1 MRSVEKT
8 SLNVLLVGGEKLG
21 EFETPEDYILVDAFG
36 PTETCVF
43 ISSIRN
49 DEKIDPSSIGP
60 LGYNTKAYVL
70 DKELRPVPI
79 GAVGEL
85 CIAGQQVADGYLN
98 REDETSQAFIKNPFI
113 SESDPKDY
121 GRLYRTGDMVRI
133 LPDGTLGVVGRLDSQ
148 VKIRGNR
155 VELSEIEKTIGEMD
169 IITDVTVQTV
179 KNGSNNELV
188 AYVVSTESSDDIKE
202 LVCSYVASNKPD
214 YMVPTFVIE
223 LDEIPLNV
231 NGKVDKK
238 ALPDVD
244 RASSKTEYVAPRNE
258 IERDIVNAFER
269 VFEQENIG
277 ICDDFLQLGG
287 DSLAAIKLIS
297 LLKDYDVT
305 VADILSLHTPYAIA
319 KGINE
324 ISLDLDTYSLES
336 GCPLNEPQLNVYLD
350 IIANDKWDSYRI
362 PIFMEISKDYDS
374 DIIQSAINEIL
385 DIHPILGMCVSDDFE
400 VPYLVKG
407 SKCPILL
414 ESEIED
420 EFLLDFLSK
429 PFELNQNLSRFLIV
443 ENEDNY
449 SVFGVF
455 HHIIFDGL
463 SESVF
468 KEDFQAILDG
478 KTLDVDDS
486 FLKVSAFAE
495 QIKDAPEYKIAY
507 DFYERFL
514 ADIDEVGILL
524 DSVSSEGA
532 GILQTDLNIDSDS
545 FHSFLLNHN
554 LSENV
559 FFVSAFAYTLS
570 RFVGN
575 EKVLFNILDNG
586 RGRFKN
592 FDAIGMYVNTLP
604 MLADCKNQDISA
616 FMDYMSDLIYDV
628 MKYDYYPFRLIANEY
643 NVNSNI
649 LFQFIPDWI
658 EGNNVNGEDSSQFI
672 EENIFQSILVSNGDF
687 SADVLQKGEDYS
699 IRVSYSDRYSKD
711 FIEHFVYAYKLIAE
725 QIINANELGDIE
737 YASSK
742 DMELLDEYN
751 NTEHSLV
758 YDDVLDAFNDNL
770 AKYPDS
776 ELVRGNDDSYTLSE
790 SAFIANEIAI
800 SLKELGVGSNDFVA
814 FVCERSE
821 LYLFNVLSILSIG
834 ATPVPVDSSLPNERI
849 RFILENSNSKAVIAD
864 DTTYDRVC
872 SLMENIS
879 ISNENNNSDFDNENA
894 GGFVDE
900 SVSGFADE
908 NAGGFVDESV
918 SGFADEN
925 GINVLNESHILK
937 GDIGNLS
944 HLPVEYGDLAG
955 ILYTSGTTG
964 VPKGVKI
971 TRKSVLNL
979 SAHYTDAQNLTCDD
993 VYALYTSI
1001 GFDAGYKSIFKV
1013 LYTGACLVIVPDSI
1027 KYNMAKLNDYF
1038 IDNNVGHVFITTQVS
1053 KLFMQSIDKTSIKV
1067 LSVGGEKLGDLEC
1080 PDDFIVMDDYGPTE
1094 AFAFISSIDVSKR
1107 MDSSSIG
1114 VLNYNSKAY
1123 VLDSEYRPV
1132 PFGAVGELYLSGSQI
1147 ADGYLNRDEE
1157 TAYAFLEN
1165 PFSDNEDYGVM
1176 YRTGD
1181 LVRFLPDGT
1190 LGIVGRRDGQVKIRG
1205 NRVELSEVESVIRE
1219 IDFIEDLTVQT
1230 IKNGTNNELVA
1241 YVVVNSDIVDID
1253 GSIASENGAV
1263 DGEDASIA
1271 DGEGIGHSDDNSNI
1285 AKIVS
1290 LDNDIKDEIIEYVA
1304 NNKPDY
1310 MVPSFIIGLE
1320 EIPLNVNGKVD
1331 KRALPEVDFDSL
1343 HTEYVAA
1350 TNETESIIMHA
1361 FESVFNQK
1369 DVGLFDDFVRLGGDS
1384 IAAIRLISLLE
1395 QKGISCTA
1403 RHVLDYKTPYL
1414 IAQHIEKID
1423 EIDYDSVEGEV
1434 NLLPIQSFFFDQIN
1448 IDSFTQEFVLKANVK
1463 LDKDILKDALNNL
1476 SNVHDMLRA
1485 IYSFDE
1491 NHDPISIFDL

>member
-1 MRSVEKT
+1 M
-8 SLNVLLVGGEKLG
+8 
-21 EFETPEDYILVDAFG
+21 
-36 PTETCVF
+36 
-43 ISSIRN
+43 
-49 DEKIDPSSIGP
+49 
-60 LGYNTKAYVL
+60 
-70 DKELRPVPI
+70 
-79 GAVGEL
+79 
-85 CIAGQQVADGYLN
+85 
-98 REDETSQAFIKNPFI
+98 
-113 SESDPKDY
+113 
-121 GRLYRTGDMVRI
+121 
-133 LPDGTLGVVGRLDSQ
+133 
-148 VKIRGNR
+148 
-155 VELSEIEKTIGEMD
+155 
-169 IITDVTVQTV
+169 
-179 KNGSNNELV
+179 
-188 AYVVSTESSDDIKE
+188 
-202 LVCSYVASNKPD
+202 
-214 YMVPTFVIE
+214 
-223 LDEIPLNV
+223 
-231 NGKVDKK
+231 
-238 ALPDVD
+238 
-244 RASSKTEYVAPRNE
+244 
-258 IERDIVNAFER
+258 
-269 VFEQENIG
+269 
-277 ICDDFLQLGG
+277 
-287 DSLAAIKLIS
+287 
-297 LLKDYDVT
+297 
-305 VADILSLHTPYAIA
+305 
-319 KGINE
+319 
-324 ISLDLDTYSLES
+324 
-336 GCPLNEPQLNVYLD
+336 
-350 IIANDKWDSYRI
+350 
-362 PIFMEISKDYDS
+362 
-374 DIIQSAINEIL
+374 
-385 DIHPILGMCVSDDFE
+385 
-400 VPYLVKG
+400 
-407 SKCPILL
+407 
-414 ESEIED
+414 
-420 EFLLDFLSK
+420 
-429 PFELNQNLSRFLIV
+429 
-443 ENEDNY
+443 
-449 SVFGVF
+449 
-455 HHIIFDGL
+455 
-463 SESVF
+463 
-468 KEDFQAILDG
+468 
-478 KTLDVDDS
+478 
-486 FLKVSAFAE
+486 
-495 QIKDAPEYKIAY
+495 
-507 DFYERFL
+507 

-672 EENIFQSILVSNGDF
+672 EENIFQSILVSNVDF

-979 SAHYTDAQNLTCDD
+979 SAHYTDAQNL
-993 VYALYTSI
+993 
-1001 GFDAGYKSIFKV
+1001 
-1013 LYTGACLVIVPDSI
+1013 
-1027 KYNMAKLNDYF
+1027 
-1038 IDNNVGHVFITTQVS
+1038 
-1053 KLFMQSIDKTSIKV
+1053 
-1067 LSVGGEKLGDLEC
+1067 
-1080 PDDFIVMDDYGPTE
+1080 
-1094 AFAFISSIDVSKR
+1094 
-1107 MDSSSIG
+1107 
-1114 VLNYNSKAY
+1114 
-1123 VLDSEYRPV
+1123 
-1132 PFGAVGELYLSGSQI
+1132 
-1147 ADGYLNRDEE
+1147 
-1157 TAYAFLEN
+1157 
-1165 PFSDNEDYGVM
+1165 
-1176 YRTGD
+1176 
-1181 LVRFLPDGT
+1181 
-1190 LGIVGRRDGQVKIRG
+1190 
-1205 NRVELSEVESVIRE
+1205 
-1219 IDFIEDLTVQT
+1219 
-1230 IKNGTNNELVA
+1230 
-1241 YVVVNSDIVDID
+1241 
-1253 GSIASENGAV
+1253 
-1263 DGEDASIA
+1263 
-1271 DGEGIGHSDDNSNI
+1271 
-1285 AKIVS
+1285 
-1290 LDNDIKDEIIEYVA
+1290 
-1304 NNKPDY
+1304 
-1310 MVPSFIIGLE
+1310 
-1320 EIPLNVNGKVD
+1320 
-1331 KRALPEVDFDSL
+1331 
-1343 HTEYVAA
+1343 
-1350 TNETESIIMHA
+1350 
-1361 FESVFNQK
+1361 
-1369 DVGLFDDFVRLGGDS
+1369 
-1384 IAAIRLISLLE
+1384 
-1395 QKGISCTA
+1395 
-1403 RHVLDYKTPYL
+1403 
-1414 IAQHIEKID
+1414 
-1423 EIDYDSVEGEV
+1423 
-1434 NLLPIQSFFFDQIN
+1434 
-1448 IDSFTQEFVLKANVK
+1448 
-1463 LDKDILKDALNNL
+1463 
-1476 SNVHDMLRA
+1476 
-1485 IYSFDE
+1485 
-1491 NHDPISIFDL
+1491 

>member
-244 RASSKTEYVAPRNE
+244 RASSKSEYVAPRNE

-495 QIKDAPEYKIAY
+495 
-507 DFYERFL
+507 
-514 ADIDEVGILL
+514 
-524 DSVSSEGA
+524 
-532 GILQTDLNIDSDS
+532 
-545 FHSFLLNHN
+545 
-554 LSENV
+554 
-559 FFVSAFAYTLS
+559 
-570 RFVGN
+570 
-575 EKVLFNILDNG
+575 
-586 RGRFKN
+586 
-592 FDAIGMYVNTLP
+592 
-604 MLADCKNQDISA
+604 
-616 FMDYMSDLIYDV
+616 
-628 MKYDYYPFRLIANEY
+628 
-643 NVNSNI
+643 
-649 LFQFIPDWI
+649 
-658 EGNNVNGEDSSQFI
+658 
-672 EENIFQSILVSNGDF
+672 
-687 SADVLQKGEDYS
+687 
-699 IRVSYSDRYSKD
+699 
-711 FIEHFVYAYKLIAE
+711 
-725 QIINANELGDIE
+725 
-737 YASSK
+737 
-742 DMELLDEYN
+742 
-751 NTEHSLV
+751 
-758 YDDVLDAFNDNL
+758 
-770 AKYPDS
+770 
-776 ELVRGNDDSYTLSE
+776 
-790 SAFIANEIAI
+790 
-800 SLKELGVGSNDFVA
+800 
-814 FVCERSE
+814 
-821 LYLFNVLSILSIG
+821 
-834 ATPVPVDSSLPNERI
+834 
-849 RFILENSNSKAVIAD
+849 
-864 DTTYDRVC
+864 
-872 SLMENIS
+872 
-879 ISNENNNSDFDNENA
+879 
-894 GGFVDE
+894 
-900 SVSGFADE
+900 
-908 NAGGFVDESV
+908 
-918 SGFADEN
+918 
-925 GINVLNESHILK
+925 
-937 GDIGNLS
+937 
-944 HLPVEYGDLAG
+944 
-955 ILYTSGTTG
+955 
-964 VPKGVKI
+964 
-971 TRKSVLNL
+971 
-979 SAHYTDAQNLTCDD
+979 
-993 VYALYTSI
+993 
-1001 GFDAGYKSIFKV
+1001 
-1013 LYTGACLVIVPDSI
+1013 
-1027 KYNMAKLNDYF
+1027 
-1038 IDNNVGHVFITTQVS
+1038 
-1053 KLFMQSIDKTSIKV
+1053 
-1067 LSVGGEKLGDLEC
+1067 
-1080 PDDFIVMDDYGPTE
+1080 
-1094 AFAFISSIDVSKR
+1094 
-1107 MDSSSIG
+1107 
-1114 VLNYNSKAY
+1114 
-1123 VLDSEYRPV
+1123 
-1132 PFGAVGELYLSGSQI
+1132 
-1147 ADGYLNRDEE
+1147 
-1157 TAYAFLEN
+1157 
-1165 PFSDNEDYGVM
+1165 
-1176 YRTGD
+1176 
-1181 LVRFLPDGT
+1181 
-1190 LGIVGRRDGQVKIRG
+1190 
-1205 NRVELSEVESVIRE
+1205 
-1219 IDFIEDLTVQT
+1219 
-1230 IKNGTNNELVA
+1230 
-1241 YVVVNSDIVDID
+1241 
-1253 GSIASENGAV
+1253 
-1263 DGEDASIA
+1263 
-1271 DGEGIGHSDDNSNI
+1271 
-1285 AKIVS
+1285 
-1290 LDNDIKDEIIEYVA
+1290 
-1304 NNKPDY
+1304 
-1310 MVPSFIIGLE
+1310 
-1320 EIPLNVNGKVD
+1320 
-1331 KRALPEVDFDSL
+1331 
-1343 HTEYVAA
+1343 
-1350 TNETESIIMHA
+1350 
-1361 FESVFNQK
+1361 
-1369 DVGLFDDFVRLGGDS
+1369 
-1384 IAAIRLISLLE
+1384 
-1395 QKGISCTA
+1395 
-1403 RHVLDYKTPYL
+1403 
-1414 IAQHIEKID
+1414 
-1423 EIDYDSVEGEV
+1423 
-1434 NLLPIQSFFFDQIN
+1434 
-1448 IDSFTQEFVLKANVK
+1448 
-1463 LDKDILKDALNNL
+1463 
-1476 SNVHDMLRA
+1476 
-1485 IYSFDE
+1485 
-1491 NHDPISIFDL
+1491 